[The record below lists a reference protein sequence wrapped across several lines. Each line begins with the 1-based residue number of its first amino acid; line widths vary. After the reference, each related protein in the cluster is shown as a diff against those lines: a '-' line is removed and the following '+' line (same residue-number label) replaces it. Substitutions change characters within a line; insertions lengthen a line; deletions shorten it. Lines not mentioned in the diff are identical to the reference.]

1 MARDRKPKRPPKK
14 VAVIHADCC
23 TGCESCIEVCPV
35 DCITLI
41 TRGQG
46 VKGVDAWCE
55 VELERC
61 IGCELCVRIP
71 RKRSDPYELLVC
83 PWEAIEIVPTEQ
95 AAEAVARIGGPVD
108 YVREHRDRLIG
119 VAQHLAEARRKVEEE
134 RQESPT
140 LTRVAP
146 PRIS

>member
-1 MARDRKPKRPPKK
+1 M
-14 VAVIHADCC
+14 AVIYADSC

-41 TRGQG
+41 TRNQG

-55 VELERC
+55 VELDRC

-71 RKRSDPYELLVC
+71 RKRSDPHELLVC

-108 YVREHRDRLIG
+108 YAQEHRDRLIG
-119 VAQHLAEARRKVEEE
+119 AAQHLAELRAAAAK
-134 RQESPT
+134 
-140 LTRVAP
+140 
-146 PRIS
+146 